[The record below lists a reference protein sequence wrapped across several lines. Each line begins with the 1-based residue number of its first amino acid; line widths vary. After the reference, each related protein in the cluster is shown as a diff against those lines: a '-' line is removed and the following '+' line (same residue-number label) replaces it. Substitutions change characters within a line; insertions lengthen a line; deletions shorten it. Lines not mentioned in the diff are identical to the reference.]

1 MKAKE
6 CAEILRRYTSDVKTY
21 RVTYDEN
28 NTINNVIEVKGRTYH
43 EAMTIF
49 YTEHID
55 AIATKMELIE
65 DK

>member
-1 MKAKE
+1 MLA
-6 CAEILRRYTSDVKTY
+6 SDVKTY

-28 NTINNVIEVKGRTYH
+28 NTINNVVEVKGRTYH

-55 AIATKMELIE
+55 AIATKMELVE
-65 DK
+65 NK